1 MIALRF
7 LSPLTKESTGCN
19 LLLLPKGRLVQD
31 REAAIKVGG
40 HGRTIRLKERAGKK
54 AMPYCYP
61 PDPNTRKPRF
71 APPPNSCD
79 THFHVFGPPEQFPF
93 VSTHEYTPPAAPL
106 EHYLKMIAV
115 IGIERAVVVQPS
127 VHGLDNSA
135 TLDAIKNSA
144 ERFRGVAR
152 IDERT
157 PKSELQRLHDG
168 GVRGVRFNLL
178 DRPRGNVKL
187 DVLDRCVEHI
197 VEFGWSVDLHID
209 TKNLL
214 AEEKRIRAMPISV
227 VIDHIA
233 RIKPSEGLDQPAFQL
248 LLDLIR
254 NKRVWV
260 KVSGADKICN
270 TQVHSYIDLPFVE
283 VLPFA
288 RTVIAA
294 APDRVIWGTD
304 WPHSNNFAPGYTP
317 NDGDLVDLLAAF
329 APDDVVRKKILVDNP
344 VELYGFE

>member
-1 MIALRF
+1 
-7 LSPLTKESTGCN
+7 
-19 LLLLPKGRLVQD
+19 
-31 REAAIKVGG
+31 
-40 HGRTIRLKERAGKK
+40 
-54 AMPYCYP
+54 MPYCYP

-71 APPPNSCD
+71 TPPPNSCD

-106 EHYLKMIAV
+106 EHYLKMIAA

-144 ERFRGVAR
+144 GRFRGVAR
-152 IDERT
+152 IDDQT

-209 TKNLL
+209 TKKLL
-214 AEEKRIRAMPISV
+214 EEEKRIRAMSIPV

-233 RIKPSEGLDQPAFQL
+233 RIKPAEGLDQAAFQL
-248 LLDLIR
+248 LLDLI
-254 NKRVWV
+254 KEKHVWV

-270 TQVHSYIDLPFVE
+270 TNVHSYFGLPFVE
-283 VLPFA
+283 VIPFA
-288 RTVIAA
+288 RAVIAA

-304 WPHSNNFAPGYTP
+304 WPHSNNFAPGHTP
-317 NDGDLVDLLAAF
+317 NDGDLMDLLAAF
-329 APDDVVRKKILVDNP
+329 APDQAVRTKILVDNP
-344 VELYGFE
+344 AALYGFD

>member
-1 MIALRF
+1 
-7 LSPLTKESTGCN
+7 
-19 LLLLPKGRLVQD
+19 
-31 REAAIKVGG
+31 
-40 HGRTIRLKERAGKK
+40 
-54 AMPYCYP
+54 MPYCYP

-71 APPPNSCD
+71 TPPPNSCD

-106 EHYLKMIAV
+106 EHYLKMIKV
-115 IGIERAVVVQPS
+115 IGVERAVVVQPS

-135 TLDAIKNSA
+135 TLDAIKNSGG
-144 ERFRGVAR
+144 RFRGVAR
-152 IDERT
+152 IDDRT

-178 DRPRGNVKL
+178 DRPRGNVSL

-197 VEFGWSVDLHID
+197 AEFGWSVDLHID
-209 TKNLL
+209 TKKLL
-214 AEEKRIRAMPISV
+214 EEEKRIRSMPIPV

-233 RIKPSEGLDQPAFQL
+233 RIKPPEGLDQPAFQL
-248 LLDLIR
+248 LLDLM
-254 NKRVWV
+254 KEMHVWV

-270 TQVHSYIDLPFVE
+270 TNVHSYFGLPFFE
-283 VLPFA
+283 VIPFA
-288 RTVIAA
+288 QAVIAA

-304 WPHSNNFAPGYTP
+304 WPHSNNFAPGHTP

-329 APDDVVRKKILVDNP
+329 APDEEVTRKILVDNP
-344 VELYGFE
+344 AALYGFD